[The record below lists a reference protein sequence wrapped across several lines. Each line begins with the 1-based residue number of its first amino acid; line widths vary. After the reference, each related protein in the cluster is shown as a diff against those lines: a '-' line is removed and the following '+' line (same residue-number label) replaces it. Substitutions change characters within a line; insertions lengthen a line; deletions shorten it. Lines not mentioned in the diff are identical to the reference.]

1 MPLSNY
7 DLLKVACRTS
17 FVRLFYNYK
26 CLFGQGICYCI
37 KPLLLNRNKSEN
49 QQCETDIIN
58 RNSTFFN
65 CNEYLAGFAAGIIL
79 KQEEEDSS
87 RTAKVKQAITSPL
100 GAIGDRLFYQLII
113 PCIMLLTV
121 NLLFLFKFKAET
133 PLFISIVSTVL
144 AFNLLIL
151 FMRIFGVFA
160 GYRLGTA
167 SLKLF
172 KHPLYLKFDKLLTYL
187 LVFLQGATAA
197 NLIFWVIE
205 LWRSCKHV

>member
-1 MPLSNY
+1 MSVSNY
-7 DLLKVACRTS
+7 DLFKIAWRTS
-17 FVRLFYNYK
+17 FVRLLYNYK

-37 KPLLLNRNKSEN
+37 KPALLKTNKPADKA
-49 QQCETDIIN
+49 CETELIS
-58 RNSTFFN
+58 RHSTFFN

-79 KQEEEDSS
+79 KQEEEDPG

-113 PCIMLLTV
+113 PCVMLITV
-121 NLLFLFKFKAET
+121 NLLFLFKFKAEA
-133 PLFISIVSTVL
+133 PLFISIFSIVL

-151 FMRIFGVFA
+151 FLRIFGVFA

-172 KHPLYLKFDKLLTYL
+172 KHPLYLKFDKSLTYL

-197 NLIFWVIE
+197 NLIIWIFNLLE
-205 LWRSCKHV
+205 LNKI